1 VAKVEALLERGAPVE
16 ARTDTGA
23 SALMVAA
30 GAGVIA
36 VVRVL
41 LEHGAHVTAADH
53 TGASALLLAAFKVR
67 V

>member
-1 VAKVEALLERGAPVE
+1 
-16 ARTDTGA
+16 
-23 SALMVAA
+23 MVAA